1 MLTRA
6 CINTLLHVV
15 HIFIKITF
23 DAVKNN
29 TWKNGQNIAALEK
42 NKHVTDPYTY
52 LRRWQN
58 MSIISNSDFTQS
70 SREKSSNYQNRRQ
83 ID

>member
-1 MLTRA
+1 MV
-6 CINTLLHVV
+6 N
-15 HIFIKITF
+15 IFIKITF

-29 TWKNGQNIAALEK
+29 TRKNGQNTATLEK
-42 NKHVTDPYTY
+42 NKHVTDHYTY

-83 ID
+83 IDEI

>member
-1 MLTRA
+1 MHPV
-6 CINTLLHVV
+6 CLLVLQTDKDLLLYIIHVV
-15 HIFIKITF
+15 IKITF
-23 DAVKNN
+23 DVIMYNVKKKIDQF
-29 TWKNGQNIAALEK
+29 T
-42 NKHVTDPYTY
+42 H

-70 SREKSSNYQNRRQ
+70 SREKSSNYQNKRE